1 MKLRLVVLAILSF
14 LRRNTAADVEHLFAP
29 GVMGKRLLATCLSV
43 VASIAV
49 FGVASSEARVYY
61 RHCPGLVSSLSI
73 LAHGTSCSQARK
85 VMQKVYV
92 KSQEVAPQNGA
103 LGARGWTC
111 SLDTSEKRAIT
122 CRRGSGVIKAP
133 TPG

>member
-1 MKLRLVVLAILSF
+1 VRKL
-14 LRRNTAADVEHLFAP
+14 
-29 GVMGKRLLATCLSV
+29 LLATCLFV
-43 VASIAV
+43 IAGMGV
-49 FGVASSEARVYY
+49 FGAAPSGARVYY
-61 RHCPGLVSSLSI
+61 RQCSGLVSSLSI
-73 LAHGTSCSQARK
+73 LAHETSCSQARK

-92 KSQEVAPQNGA
+92 KSQEVTPQNGT

-111 SLDTSEKRAIT
+111 SLDTTEKRAIT